1 MKRERGRD
9 CVAASGVL
17 ALGLG
22 LLVAHGTPAGAVV
35 GDPGAGLED
44 GSESLIFQ
52 NPEGWGLEEIADELE
67 EAEVIEV
74 VAEFVLESDVI
85 TVGVFPEEGD
95 SADEVLAEIEITL
108 ADMTDGQAVGV
119 PRDSASDTSAVGE
132 AYEQA
137 GAQAASGDVVITRIV
152 LARNSSVPSEL
163 SAHSVREIQPSRLY
177 AEWQSRQV
185 QVQAELG
192 SAPVGRFASP
202 LVPGAT
208 QTAASANCESTWRPN
223 YVKMIALSSTTSG
236 QRYGRL
242 RFEWTSSSR
251 LNNLKSCP
259 GVTFEPDF
267 VTNNYDGKYYFSKT
281 IKSWSSNLPSSYWD
295 TSFADGGQE
304 RVYTV
309 GTSDARRLVANR
321 EYTTYFRATN
331 GNSKQDSMKVVA
343 QRGVRIPSVCHST
356 WCIFARDSQRY
367 PAANAS
373 TPWLTI
379 PTAGRTVTR

>member
-9 CVAASGVL
+9 CVAAGGVL

-22 LLVAHGTPAGAVV
+22 LLVAHGTPAGAVA
-35 GDPGAGLED
+35 GDPGAGLD
-44 GSESLIFQ
+44 GESESLIFQ
-52 NPEGWGLEEIADELE
+52 NPEGWGLEEIAHELE
-67 EAEVIEV
+67 EAEVVEV

-95 SADEVLAEIEITL
+95 SADEILAEIEITL
-108 ADMTDGQAVGV
+108 ADMTDGQAVGL
-119 PRDSASDTSAVGE
+119 PSYPASDTSAVSE

-137 GAQAASGDVVITRIV
+137 GAQAASGDVLVTRIV

-163 SAHSVREIQPSRLY
+163 SEHSVREVQPSRLY

-185 QVQAELG
+185 QLQTEPG
-192 SAPVGRFASP
+192 SASVGRFESP
-202 LVPGAT
+202 LVPGARLAAA
-208 QTAASANCESTWRPN
+208 AASCDNTWRPN
-223 YVKMIALSSTTSG
+223 YVTMIALSSTYSG

-242 RFEWTSSSR
+242 HFEWTSSSR

-267 VTNNYDGKYYFSKT
+267 ITNNYDGKYYFSKT

-295 TSFADGGQE
+295 TDFGDGGQE

-309 GTSDARRLVANR
+309 GTSDATKLVANR

-343 QRGVRIPSVCHST
+343 QRGVRIPTFCHST
-356 WCIFARDSQRY
+356 WCIVARDSERY
-367 PAANAS
+367 PAPNAN
-373 TPWLTI
+373 PLWLTI